1 MRQIKNFKCSYCM
14 LAGQKCGSVSP
25 LLQSGKCQNGDL
37 RVRGLS
43 ISTMGHCIVW
53 QIYFVGSIHVSR
65 YFLKCLRTTGHQF
78 HPFVGPCGRMADSTA
93 NDWWNDKRWHKTRN
107 PGRLLVPVLVCSC
120 FPKREIHDQGT
131 TEKMILKAVR
141 FIISHFGKKKR
152 TLIFTRIVIPLYLNN
167 NVLPFV
173 HVLGR
178 MDTHGTF
185 LAIFSD
191 KGNHLKDNG
200 YTFGWSTS
208 DRNVLPHLSSRSQL

>member
-93 NDWWNDKRWHKTRN
+93 NDWWNDKRWHKARN

-141 FIISHFGKKKR
+141 FIISHFGEKKENTNIYPNSYSPILEQQCSSICTCIK
-152 TLIFTRIVIPLYLNN
+152 
-167 NVLPFV
+167 
-173 HVLGR
+173 
-178 MDTHGTF
+178 
-185 LAIFSD
+185 
-191 KGNHLKDNG
+191 KNG
-200 YTFGWSTS
+200 YTW
-208 DRNVLPHLSSRSQL
+208 HILSHFFRQRQPLEG